1 MGDVNFLVGGPAPV
15 SSGSRTVA
23 PVTDEAAAAVTARS
37 ARDDRTEYVV
47 AALVL
52 GALTLLILFRVAGL
66 NAVIA
71 TRVAVGG

>member
-1 MGDVNFLVGGPAPV
+1 MSDVNFLVGGPAPV
-15 SSGSRTVA
+15 PAGSRTVT
-23 PVTDEAAAAVTARS
+23 PVTDEQAAVTARS

-47 AALVL
+47 AGLVL
-52 GALTLLILFRVAGL
+52 GALALLILFRISGF